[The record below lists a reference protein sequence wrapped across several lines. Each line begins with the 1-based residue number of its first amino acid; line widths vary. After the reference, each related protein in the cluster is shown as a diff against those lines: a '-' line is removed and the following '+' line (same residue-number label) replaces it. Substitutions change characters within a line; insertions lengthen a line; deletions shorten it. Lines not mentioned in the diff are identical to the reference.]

1 MPKVRP
7 SLRALPTNSRNF
19 QTAKQKKSSQ
29 NKVLTSMKERLE
41 KYIDLANTTRDEN
54 LKNHLDIF
62 FSRLFETLYPGKEM
76 EDLNDHISDYILDG
90 IDNLIDRD
98 LTISKPKYE
107 GLKTVFRRFEKSL
120 IKKLEK
126 GESSQ
131 ASRASQA
138 SQASRASQA
147 SQNSLGDLVE
157 LMKNTS
163 IYRNNSATRKNK
175 RSST

>member
-62 FSRLFETLYPGKEM
+62 FSKLFETLYPGKEM
-76 EDLNDHISDYILDG
+76 EDLNDHISDYISDG
-90 IDNLIDRD
+90 IDNLIDRS
-98 LTISKPKYE
+98 LTISKPKYK
-107 GLKTVFRRFEKSL
+107 GLKTVFREFEKSF

-131 ASRASQA
+131 E
-138 SQASRASQA
+138 ASQA
-147 SQNSLGDLVE
+147 SQNSLNGLVE

-163 IYRNNSATRKNK
+163 IYRNNSTHRNK